1 MPKDSTERLHML
13 LSIIIATLNAEQTF
27 NQCLQSLRQQT
38 NQNFEVIHIDGSS
51 TDSTMEIASFFKDI
65 QIKSYCEDDAGLYF
79 AMNKGLSIASG
90 EIISILNSDDFYL
103 PSTVEKVITY
113 FNSNPETEVLCGNTL
128 HLERGLLRP
137 DPMNLGMAMVPHP
150 STFIRSSCLS
160 ASGNFDTKYRV
171 AADYDLMLRIKASG
185 ATFSTI
191 DETLAVMRAGG
202 YSETHKKI
210 SIKETLEL
218 QNIYNHWGRLKFI
231 FYWTKYYVGTCF
243 RERIPTLKKKAD

>member
-1 MPKDSTERLHML
+1 ML
-13 LSIIIATLNAEQTF
+13 LSIIIATLNAERTLDH
-27 NQCLQSLRQQT
+27 CLQSLRQQT
-38 NQNFEVIHIDGSS
+38 NQNFEVIHIDGAS
-51 TDSTMEIASFFKDI
+51 TDSTMEIASSFKDI
-65 QIKSYCEDDAGLYF
+65 QIKSLCEEDAGLYF

-103 PSTVEKVITY
+103 PTTVEKVITH
-113 FNSNPETEVLCGNTL
+113 FNCYPETEVLCGNTL

-137 DPMNLGMAMVPHP
+137 EPINLGMGMVPHP

-160 ASGNFDTKYRV
+160 ASGNFDTNYRV
-171 AADYDLMLRIKASG
+171 AADYDLMLRIKANG
-185 ATFSTI
+185 AIFSTI

-218 QNIYNHWGRLKFI
+218 QKVFNHWSRLKFI
-231 FYWTKYYVGTCF
+231 LYWTKYYVGTYF
-243 RERIPTLKKKAD
+243 RDLISTLKKKAD